1 MEITVKHYV
10 NRKWIYLSSVLI
22 LHGNNKLTSL
32 AGIISFR
39 ASPET
44 MVTDLQPDV
53 TLSSCMYECR
63 HMCAAAQPGGC
74 VGGNSECDSEG
85 QTQHEHMTAVS
96 TLKCIKVCTLAVLLL
111 WALISPKPKRT
122 KELWALH
129 LHCWEYKHV
138 QKSCVGFD
146 SSLPVYKICRWVF
159 AWERWKSC
167 VLSAQQSSCTGIC
180 VCFYTCA
187 SC

>member
-1 MEITVKHYV
+1 METTLTHYLDIQ
-10 NRKWIYLSSVLI
+10 WICLTSVLI
-22 LHGNNKLTSL
+22 LHGNNNLTSL

-63 HMCAAAQPGGC
+63 HVCAAAQPGGC
-74 VGGNSECDSEG
+74 VSGYSECDSEG

-111 WALISPKPKRT
+111 
-122 KELWALH
+122 
-129 LHCWEYKHV
+129 
-138 QKSCVGFD
+138 
-146 SSLPVYKICRWVF
+146 
-159 AWERWKSC
+159 
-167 VLSAQQSSCTGIC
+167 
-180 VCFYTCA
+180 
-187 SC
+187 